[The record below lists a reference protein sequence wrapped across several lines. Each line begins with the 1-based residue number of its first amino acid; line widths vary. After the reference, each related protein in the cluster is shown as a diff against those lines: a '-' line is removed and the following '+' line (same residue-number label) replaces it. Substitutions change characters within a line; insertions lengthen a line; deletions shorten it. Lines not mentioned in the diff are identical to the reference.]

1 MIQLK
6 NKSAFYLSNVN
17 LQIVN
22 ETIAKIT
29 DKNVKTVADFI
40 VYLCK
45 QQNTPINENINNNSE
60 FEQKYKLLLSEN
72 EDLQSEIMSL
82 KKLLNESN
90 SVDDVT
96 QQKIKDLQIENNQL
110 KQKLND
116 VLNTNKEVVE
126 MVKEA
131 KQELKSIYPIL
142 NCAK

>member
-40 VYLCK
+40 VFLCK
-45 QQNTPINENINNNSE
+45 QQNTPPTENTNNNSE

-96 QQKIKDLQIENNQL
+96 QQKIKDLQIENNIL
-110 KQKLND
+110 KRKLND
-116 VLNTNKEVVE
+116 FLFNKNKTETVEVSTE
-126 MVKEA
+126 N
-131 KQELKSIYPIL
+131 KSIYPIL